1 MSLVY
6 CVCLC
11 VGMRGDLFVH
21 LITGNKT
28 RAESVVSEVNT
39 YQQRLS
45 APKHETHW
53 GEVVIV
59 FLEGKW
65 HRVIILN
72 PPTESFFHP
81 GGNEGQATTRKC
93 FQLWLIPVLRAGETA
108 VGTAV
113 GRSLIWSFNGKL
125 INEDTPHKWYLFALM
140 VMIFLCACFSPFTY
154 FQNNNYKNSTRARS
168 HKLLSEINL
177 RRKLILCSTV
187 LTMT

>member
-11 VGMRGDLFVH
+11 VGGVGGDLFVH

-28 RAESVVSEVNT
+28 RAESVVSVVNT
-39 YQQRLS
+39 SQERLG
-45 APKHETHW
+45 APRRETHW

-65 HRVIILN
+65 HHVIILN

-93 FQLWLIPVLRAGETA
+93 FQMWLTPVLR
-108 VGTAV
+108 
-113 GRSLIWSFNGKL
+113 R
-125 INEDTPHKWYLFALM
+125 
-140 VMIFLCACFSPFTY
+140 
-154 FQNNNYKNSTRARS
+154 
-168 HKLLSEINL
+168 
-177 RRKLILCSTV
+177 
-187 LTMT
+187 